1 MNPPNILF
9 EQAAAHRDLY
19 DRELDA
25 AAAQQERSTALD
37 NPGRVQSRRA
47 RPRPSMSSRTLFG
60 FILLL
65 AIAAASPPTDAQQAP
80 RIPKIGFLA
89 TAGQLLAPNIAAFR
103 LGLRELGYIEGKTV
117 LLEVRLSGD
126 AVERLP
132 QLARELVA
140 LKPDVIVATNDV
152 AIASVRRETQ
162 TIPIVMAFSSDPAG
176 AGFVASLARPGG
188 NVTGLS
194 TLSPETSGKRL
205 ELLREVVPGLSRVA
219 LLWTPDSRGNLLDY
233 KETEAVARSLHV
245 ELQSIELFRVEDLDR
260 AFSAVT
266 KGRAQALIVPA
277 GNPIIIARQ
286 DQVAS
291 FAQRSRLPSIHGA
304 RQYVDNGGL
313 MSYGPSTA
321 DLFRRAA
328 TYVDKILKGA
338 KPADLPVEQPSKF
351 EFVINLKTA
360 KTLGLTIPASVLAR
374 ADQVIE

>member
-1 MNPPNILF
+1 MLGSWPICTRPGQINREVGMNPPNILF
-9 EQAAAHRDLY
+9 EQAAAHRDPY
-19 DRELDA
+19 DKELDGT
-25 AAAQQERSTALD
+25 AAQQERSTALD
-37 NPGRVQSRRA
+37 NPGQVHSRRA
-47 RPRPSMSSRTLFG
+47 RPRHSMSSRTLFG

-103 LGLRELGYIEGKTV
+103 LGLRELGYVEGKTV

-205 ELLREVVPGLSRVA
+205 ELLREVVPKLSRVA
-219 LLWTPDSRGNLLDY
+219 LL
-233 KETEAVARSLHV
+233 
-245 ELQSIELFRVEDLDR
+245 
-260 AFSAVT
+260 
-266 KGRAQALIVPA
+266 
-277 GNPIIIARQ
+277 
-286 DQVAS
+286 
-291 FAQRSRLPSIHGA
+291 
-304 RQYVDNGGL
+304 
-313 MSYGPSTA
+313 
-321 DLFRRAA
+321 
-328 TYVDKILKGA
+328 
-338 KPADLPVEQPSKF
+338 
-351 EFVINLKTA
+351 
-360 KTLGLTIPASVLAR
+360 
-374 ADQVIE
+374 